1 MSAPTQG
8 VALGYHLAPRWG
20 SEITPRALLSR
31 RGSRP
36 GRGRILAGM
45 SNATKLPGIDFVL
58 DGDGRQQAVVID
70 LRTHG
75 ELWEDIYDQLV
86 TEQRR
91 NEPRIPFAEARAVLG
106 SSLDEMIGRTDV

>member
-1 MSAPTQG
+1 
-8 VALGYHLAPRWG
+8 
-20 SEITPRALLSR
+20 
-31 RGSRP
+31 
-36 GRGRILAGM
+36 
-45 SNATKLPGIDFVL
+45 
-58 DGDGRQQAVVID
+58 

-106 SSLDEMIGRTDV
+106 RVRTSGDGHTDV